1 MGRAGPRSS
10 SPPAPEPPSPS
21 ITSLGK
27 YLLPRGTCQLLPA
40 LPLLLCPLCGP
51 GVPGLLLTCPWSSEA
66 FLPRLGAS
74 HPTPALPSP
83 TPISIC
89 LSSPLP
95 PWALG
100 PRKPPLTSL
109 SFPPQLKKSWGNKD
123 TPARALMRQ
132 RGTGGPPRG
141 EVDSRPLAWCQPW
154 GGPLPLTSAPR
165 LHYLSPTRRR
175 FGEDATSKLP
185 EPRGTQQPHGAAQA
199 EPRGQ
204 P

>member
-10 SPPAPEPPSPS
+10 SPPAPEPPSPGV
-21 ITSLGK
+21 TSLGK

-40 LPLLLCPLCGP
+40 LPSCFAPSVGQGSQACCSLASGAQGPSHLPLGLHTPLLPFLLLP
-51 GVPGLLLTCPWSSEA
+51 
-66 FLPRLGAS
+66 
-74 HPTPALPSP
+74 PSP
-83 TPISIC
+83 SAFPLFSLLWLWDPGNL
-89 LSSPLP
+89 LSP
-95 PWALG
+95 P
-100 PRKPPLTSL
+100 

-132 RGTGGPPRG
+132 RGTGGLPRG
-141 EVDSRPLAWCQPW
+141 EADSRPLAWCQPW
-154 GGPLPLTSAPR
+154 GGPLPLTPAPR

-175 FGEDATSKLP
+175 FGEDATSKLS
-185 EPRGTQQPHGAAQA
+185 EPRGTQQPDGAAQA